1 MYSENINFRNSYNS
15 RDGKMIFFP
24 SVTILY
30 TIFAFRAILRVPV
43 LLLSACPACR
53 TIFFRFSNSV
63 FPPQHKYLR
72 MEKSIK
78 NKKTV
83 SRGLPVLR
91 KILPAAR
98 HDTVYLFVTLL
109 YGIRCPVPGLF
120 SDFIRNK

>member
-1 MYSENINFRNSYNS
+1 
-15 RDGKMIFFP
+15 MIFFP

-43 LLLSACPACR
+43 LFYFLPALPAAL
-53 TIFFRFSNSV
+53 FFRFPNSV
-63 FPPQHKYLR
+63 FPPRHKYLR

-78 NKKTV
+78 KNKKTV
-83 SRGLPVLR
+83 SHRLPVLR
-91 KILPAAR
+91 KIPPAAR

-120 SDFIRNK
+120 SESAMF